1 MSALHG
7 SSAMA
12 SVLGDSD
19 CDKGGGKQA
28 DIFDICF
35 IMIISDNTYTSSGT
49 SKNGATS
56 VGLFLD
62 KLHK

>member
-1 MSALHG
+1 MSALHD

-12 SVLGDSD
+12 SVLGDG
-19 CDKGGGKQA
+19 DKGGGKQA

-56 VGLFLD
+56 VGLFLE